1 MKSFMILGAIV
12 GFLIGAG
19 FSLLQNCP
27 WSTALWRACIGAL
40 AAGIL
45 VRWWSLIWLQGL
57 QAAVEHR
64 RHARPSTPS
73 PVKNK
78 TAVKI

>member
-19 FSLLQNCP
+19 FSLLENCP

-40 AAGIL
+40 AAAVL
-45 VRWWSLIWLQGL
+45 ARWWSRIWLQGL
-57 QAAVEHR
+57 QSAIEN
-64 RHARPSTPS
+64 RHARPSTVGDIKP
-73 PVKNK
+73 
-78 TAVKI
+78 AIKI